1 MPSGPRS
8 WRQWWAIQSTTA
20 RRAYRRG
27 VVVVASMDAGAYD
40 TSDLQLNG
48 GGVDADLW
56 LTSAQV
62 PASAG
67 LLGLTWG
74 EP

>member
-1 MPSGPRS
+1 
-8 WRQWWAIQSTTA
+8 
-20 RRAYRRG
+20 
-27 VVVVASMDAGAYD
+27 VASMDAGAYD